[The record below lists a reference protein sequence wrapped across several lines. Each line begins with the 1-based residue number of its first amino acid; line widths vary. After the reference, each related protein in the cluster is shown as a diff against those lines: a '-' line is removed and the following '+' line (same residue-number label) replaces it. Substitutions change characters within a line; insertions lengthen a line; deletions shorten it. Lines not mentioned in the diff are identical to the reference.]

1 MSLSEKQIKNIFIYV
16 LPKFVGYGLN
26 LLTLPIL
33 TRLLSP
39 DDFGVIVLALAFPT
53 IAVAVVTAGVPSSVP
68 RYYFEYRKDEVKLN
82 MLYFSAQL
90 YLLTMFVASTAAV
103 YFAKDFISV
112 LVTGAAVYGSAVFI
126 SYLTAYLG
134 QVNQLYLL
142 LYQNMEKAALHSAF
156 VFLQVLTSVLLS
168 LILVWYFK
176 MSYMGMIYGSF
187 AGSLISNLAMAFHF
201 NRSVKP
207 GFSRK
212 LLVENIKYGLQVL
225 PKSFTGFINRFF
237 DKYMLNAM
245 LSMSV
250 AGVYSIG
257 QTITNAIDVL
267 MSNAGMAFRPVIY
280 KEVFDKGDKASSDV
294 GRLFSVF
301 SFMVLMPL
309 LLVILF
315 AEEVIYIIAP
325 PSYYGAINIIVIL
338 AAGLAT
344 QTFGKSVGVQY
355 EYSKKPFLI
364 FPVTVVST
372 IINIVLN
379 IFLIPRYGLA
389 GAGFS
394 AMASLSA
401 MNFMFTYIGQKLYRI
416 QYEWKTIISMYALII
431 SAMLTILY
439 FREIGH
445 GRLYFYAAKLIY
457 IVLFVL
463 VGMRAKILTK
473 ASIAKVSGILFKTS
487 PA

>member
-1 MSLSEKQIKNIFIYV
+1 M
-16 LPKFVGYGLN
+16 
-26 LLTLPIL
+26 PIL

-53 IAVAVVTAGVPSSVP
+53 IAVAFVTAGIPFSVP
-68 RYYFEYRKDEVKLN
+68 RYYFEYRKDETKLGR
-82 MLYFSAQL
+82 LYFSAQI
-90 YLLTMFVASTAAV
+90 YLLIMFVLSTAAV
-103 YFAKDFISV
+103 YLFKDFISA
-112 LVTGAAVYGSAVFI
+112 LVTGDAVYGLAVFI
-126 SYLTAYLG
+126 SYVTAYIG

-142 LYQNMEKAALHSAF
+142 LYQNMERAALHSAF
-156 VFLQVLTSVLLS
+156 VFLQVVTSVIIS
-168 LILVWYFK
+168 LVLVWHFR

-187 AGSLISNLAMAFHF
+187 AGALISNFAMSFHF
-201 NRSVKP
+201 NRHAGA

-212 LLVENIKYGLQVL
+212 MLVENIKYGLQIM

-250 AGVYSIG
+250 VGVYSIG
-257 QTITNAIDVL
+257 QTITNAIDLL
-267 MSNAGMAFRPVIY
+267 MSNVGMAFRPVIY
-280 KEVFDKGDKASSDV
+280 REVFDKGDEASSDI

-301 SFMVLMPL
+301 SFMVLLPL

-315 AEEVIYIIAP
+315 AEEVIYILAP
-325 PSYYGAINIIVIL
+325 PSYYGAVNIIVIL

-364 FPVTVVST
+364 FPVTAASA
-372 IINIVLN
+372 IINVILN

-401 MNFMFTYIGQKLYRI
+401 MNFAFAYIGQKLYRI
-416 QYEWKTIISMYALII
+416 RYEWKPVISMYALII
-431 SAMLTILY
+431 TAMLTVLY
-439 FREIGH
+439 FRETGH
-445 GRLYFYAAKLIY
+445 GRLYFYTAKFSY
-457 IVLFVL
+457 IALFLL
-463 VGMRAKILTK
+463 VGMRAKILTRG
-473 ASIAKVSGILFKTS
+473 SVAKVSGIIFKS
-487 PA
+487 SGA